1 MDRRRRGIGG
11 WVRILVP
18 VALAVALLVGA
29 AAITGV
35 VGAPSVVGVENSFG
49 PVDETHT
56 VVHTDLRVHNPN
68 PVGVRFGDVAASYT
82 VRMND
87 VALAD
92 GHKEGVSLSTGT
104 DTIAF
109 ETRMD
114 NRRIPEWWVSH
125 LRRGERT
132 TLTVDAAVS
141 AGPLDR
147 QIRTTPVERT
157 ITTDVLGQFN
167 STDTRAVNVNS
178 PLIRDPVA
186 YVNRTN
192 ATWGTVTEERTPI
205 HVAFLVYNPKDVPL
219 PLAELGYDVS
229 MNGIDV
235 GEGRTNQTRVVPPR
249 SATLVE
255 ATVVLDN
262 RRLDEWWVSHVRR
275 NQVTTLEID
284 FHATFD
290 LGATDVRV
298 PLRDVSYETEIET
311 DLFGTKSGATS
322 AAGTTTDAGGSTTA
336 GTSTTAVPTAATTGT
351 APSETTPDG
360 TADDGGLLAVR
371 ALYAPFEGSSFS

>member
-1 MDRRRRGIGG
+1 MDRRRRGFGG
-11 WVRILVP
+11 WLRILVP
-18 VALAVALLVGA
+18 AALAVALLVGA

-49 PVDETHT
+49 SVDETHT

-92 GHKEGVSLSTGT
+92 GHKEGMSLSTGT

-147 QIRTTPVERT
+147 RIRTTPVERT
-157 ITTDVLGQFN
+157 ITTDVIGQFN
-167 STDTRAVNVNS
+167 STDTRAVNANA

-235 GEGRTNQTRVVPPR
+235 GEGRANRTRVVPPR

-275 NQVTTLEID
+275 NQVTALEID

-290 LGATDVRV
+290 LGATAVRV

-311 DLFGTKSGATS
+311 DVFGTKSGATS
-322 AAGTTTDAGGSTTA
+322 AAGTTMGGSTTTV
-336 GTSTTAVPTAATTGT
+336 TSTTAVPTAATTGT

-371 ALYAPFEGSSFS
+371 AVYAPFEGSSFS